1 MNEMRKL
8 MEVVEQ
14 INEDP
19 TVGGNMAN
27 LQRKLTDVVS
37 YAEELYWNYEK
48 YPDLKEHQSLMQEI
62 QTVGD
67 RLQQLIRDIS

>member
-8 MEVVEQ
+8 MEAVEQ

-19 TVGGNMAN
+19 TVGGNMAD

-62 QTVGD
+62 QTVCD
-67 RLQQLIRDIS
+67 RLRRKVFEIR